1 MALDRIR
8 RRNRAHYSPA
18 KALEGGTVMSVPL
31 DLTFARPGWLW
42 LLLLV
47 PLVAVAG
54 YGLGRKRG
62 LQPTGIWLRTASMAL
77 LILALA
83 QPLWSTGAAAPAT
96 VVVVDRSASL
106 SGDTSTSVVDWLN
119 SALGSA
125 GSGDRAA
132 IVAFGGNAE
141 VAQPAGDA
149 EGLSYQPDDSQ
160 LDTSTTDIARALS
173 MARTLPVGDS
183 RRIVLV
189 SDGAENS
196 GSALEQAAQAAS
208 EDTPIDVLPLDG
220 IGNRDLRIDGVSAPS
235 KIWQGESMTVQASVV
250 SSEEGSGTVSLLVD
264 GKEAHSQPA
273 DFRSGLNTY
282 TFTLDDL
289 GPGFHQLQ
297 VSVDPGSTTDAY
309 TENNTQPLGV
319 VVRDAPQLLFV
330 SQEGADNSFLIDQ
343 LERKGV
349 QITETHP
356 VDLPE
361 RLSALSAYD
370 AIVLD
375 NIPADALT
383 IGQIAALQQG
393 AQTLGRGLIVIGGTS
408 AYGPGAYANTPL
420 EDLLPVDVKVT
431 EGKERQ
437 RVALL
442 LVIDTSGS
450 MALDPVQS
458 VSKIDMAKEA
468 VQLAAGALLDGD
480 EIAILAFNDRQ
491 QWIMRLTKIEGQDD
505 RDRINASVN
514 ELKANGGTEIYPALD
529 VGYDELSKSD
539 ADVRHI
545 VLLSDGKSSTG
556 TPDSYTKLIEGMRQ
570 SGTTLSTIAIGDDAD
585 TDLLQ
590 QLAEEGNGRYHA
602 AATPQDIPR
611 LTLQEAQGAGSQ
623 SVVRGDF
630 QPIQTS
636 ASPIMTGFQP
646 SDLPPL
652 SGYDYAE
659 IKDGAQTVLTSDRD
673 DPVLAKWQYGL
684 GRVVAWTADD
694 GIDFANQWQSWEG
707 YADFWFNMI
716 QWALPDPERGAVEV
730 TSERDGSDAL
740 VTLSSPGDNADYVD
754 LKNAKVTIT
763 GPDGSVA
770 TGLTPYQSAP
780 GEWQVRVAD
789 PQAGAYQISVDSG
802 DGSPTLSTFSVPASP
817 ELKPDPDA
825 GALMQQIAD
834 RTGGR
839 VLSLDDPSAL
849 FDAPTGDGH
858 GIASY
863 RAIWWLPLGLSLAL
877 ILLELAYR
885 YGAIDRL
892 RRPVTA

>member
-1 MALDRIR
+1 
-8 RRNRAHYSPA
+8 
-18 KALEGGTVMSVPL
+18 MSFPI
-31 DLTFARPGWLW
+31 DLTFARPNWLW

-47 PLVAVAG
+47 PVVALAG
-54 YGLGRKRG
+54 YALGRKRG
-62 LQPTGIWLRTASMAL
+62 LRPASTWLRTAAMAL

-83 QPLWSTGAAAPAT
+83 QPLWSTGSAAPAT
-96 VVVVDRSASL
+96 VLVVDRSASL

-132 IVAFGGNAE
+132 IVSFGGNAQ
-141 VAQPAGDA
+141 VDQPAGDA
-149 EGLSYQPDDSQ
+149 NGMTFAPDDSQ
-160 LDTSTTDIARALS
+160 IDTSTTDIASAIS
-173 MARTLPVGDS
+173 MARTLPVGNS

-196 GSALEQAAQAAS
+196 GSALEQAAQASS
-208 EDTPIDVLPLDG
+208 EDTPIDVLSVDG
-220 IGNRDLRIDGVSAPS
+220 IGSRDLRIDGVSAPD

-250 SSEEGSGTVSLLVD
+250 ASEEGSGTITLLVD
-264 GKEAHSQPA
+264 GKEAKTQKA

-289 GPGFHQLQ
+289 GPGFHQLD
-297 VSVDPGSTTDAY
+297 VTVDPGSTNYAY
-309 TENNTQPLGV
+309 AENNTQPLGV
-319 VVRDAPQLLFV
+319 VVRDAPHLLFV
-330 SQEGADNSFLIDQ
+330 SQEGADNSFLIGQ
-343 LERKGV
+343 LESKGV
-349 QITETHP
+349 QITEAQP
-356 VDLPE
+356 VDIPE
-361 RLSALSAYD
+361 RLSELSAYD

-375 NIPADALT
+375 NIPADSLT
-383 IGQIAALQQG
+383 VGQIAALQQG
-393 AQTLGRGLIVIGGTS
+393 AQRFGRGLIVVGGTS

-420 EDLLPVDVKVT
+420 EELLPVDVKVT

-458 VSKIDMAKEA
+458 ISKIDMAKEA
-468 VQLAAGALLDGD
+468 VQLAASALLDGD

-491 QWIMRLTKIEGQDD
+491 QWIMRLTKIDGQGD

-514 ELKANGGTEIYPALD
+514 ELEANGGTEIYPALD
-529 VGYDELSKSD
+529 VGFDEISKSD

-556 TPDSYTKLIEGMRQ
+556 TRDSYTKLIENMRQ

-590 QLAEEGNGRYHA
+590 YLAEQGNGRYHA
-602 AATPQDIPR
+602 AETPQDIPR
-611 LTLQEAQGAGSQ
+611 LTLQEAQSAGSQ

-630 QPIQTS
+630 QPIQTT
-636 ASPIMTGFQP
+636 ASPIMTGFDP

-652 SGYDYAE
+652 AGYDYTE

-694 GIDFANQWQSWEG
+694 GVDFANQWQDWDG

-716 QWALPDPERGAVEV
+716 QWALPDPERGAVDV
-730 TSERDGSDAL
+730 SSERDGSDAL
-740 VTLSSPGDNADYVD
+740 VTLSSSSDSTDYVD
-754 LKNAKVTIT
+754 LKEAKVTIT
-763 GPDGSVA
+763 GPDGSIA

-780 GEWQVRVAD
+780 GEWQVRVAN

-817 ELKPDPDA
+817 ELKPDPNA

-849 FDAPTGDGH
+849 FDAPAGEGN

-863 RAIWWLPLGLSLAL
+863 QAIWWIPLSLALAL
-877 ILLELAYR
+877 ILLELGYR
-885 YGAIDRL
+885 YNALDRL
-892 RRPVTA
+892 RRPTTALRS